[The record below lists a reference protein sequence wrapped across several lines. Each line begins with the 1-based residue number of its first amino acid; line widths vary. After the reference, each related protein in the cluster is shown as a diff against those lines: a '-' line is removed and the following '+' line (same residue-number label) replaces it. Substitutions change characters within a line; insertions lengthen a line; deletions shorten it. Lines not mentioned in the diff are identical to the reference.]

1 MLSGAVLGR
10 SRVLASPTEIGNFSH
25 SSAKTGHRIGKTHAN
40 HHKTAHRYPMT
51 PLELFFV
58 LIVLVVGI
66 LLIAYLLAVLSRGIV
81 RRHRGEQPAWPRFH
95 VRYYVF
101 ALLFIAFDMEMAFMY
116 PWAVVFRDLGLF
128 AYAEIGFFLTVLGLG
143 ILYAWREGA
152 LD

>member
-1 MLSGAVLGR
+1 
-10 SRVLASPTEIGNFSH
+10 
-25 SSAKTGHRIGKTHAN
+25 
-40 HHKTAHRYPMT
+40 MT

-58 LIVLVVGI
+58 LIALAVGTMVA
-66 LLIAYLLAVLSRGIV
+66 AYLLVVFSRGIV
-81 RRHRGEQPAWPRFH
+81 LRHRGEQPAWPRFH
-95 VRYYVF
+95 VGYYVF

-128 AYAEIGFFLTVLGLG
+128 AYAEISFFLTVLGLG

>member
-1 MLSGAVLGR
+1 MQ
-10 SRVLASPTEIGNFSH
+10 
-25 SSAKTGHRIGKTHAN
+25 
-40 HHKTAHRYPMT
+40 

-58 LIVLVVGI
+58 LI
-66 LLIAYLLAVLSRGIV
+66 ALAVGLVLIGYALALWSRGVV
-81 RRHRGEQPAWPRFH
+81 RIHRGEQPAWPRFH
-95 VRYYVF
+95 VSYYVF

-116 PWAVVFRDLGLF
+116 PWAVVFRDLGVF